1 MKEFAVKEIHKGT
14 ETSKL
19 DLDTLSEQ
27 LSNLQQKVRNLY
39 SLDDALK
46 GKTGKAIRSY
56 YNEIHTPFLTFLLQS
71 MEDYKTRLENMKN
84 DVQSFEPSHQGYIS
98 EGFLDNELHPG
109 LDKAKSKV
117 ASVSENI
124 NQVLSSVADI
134 RFVAQIS
141 YSDFETYIEK
151 GKRQI
156 DEVITDLGEL
166 DSKHASHLQETQSD
180 LNTMKKYLSEMT
192 TGLSSGAIS
201 ISDFNAVSLQDM
213 NAYNNVIQQS
223 YGNGNIE
230 ITEDNIEYLPMAAIA
245 VETKRAEEGMEEG
258 LSVILDH
265 AFQDLNQG
273 NITRK
278 DYYAILST
286 LNLSKRNLSDEEKDE
301 EVPKEFIDYFRD
313 NQDKLFKDYAKD
325 GITYFTQQLG
335 VQSKKIG
342 EVLHELSLRVGI
354 QGPDGPAKFVI
365 PDKTLK
371 ETSDNF
377 KNTGNAIGIGSK
389 ILGEAFK
396 WGSFGLGWYEDVTK
410 NGKTH
415 GEAITHNGASLAVGT
430 VMGGATTSILTTAL
444 FTAGVSNPVGWAVLG
459 GMAVGTGLSFVFNY
473 LYDENILGIQDGLD
487 AVGKQ
492 LDNFGSSIK
501 DTYNDAVDKAGEAIE
516 SGLEAI
522 NPMNWGW

>member
-1 MKEFAVKEIHKGT
+1 MKELAVKEIHKGT

-71 MEDYKTRLENMKN
+71 MEDYKNRLDNMKN

-117 ASVSENI
+117 ASVSDNI

-134 RFVAQIS
+134 RFVAQVS

-180 LNTMKKYLSEMT
+180 LDTMKKYLSEMT
-192 TGLSSGAIS
+192 IGLSSGAIS
-201 ISDFNAVSLQDM
+201 ISDFDAVSLQDM

-245 VETKRAEEGMEEG
+245 AATKNAEKGMDEGTRG
-258 LSVILDH
+258 ILQH
-265 AFQDLNQG
+265 AYVSLEQG
-273 NITRK
+273 EISKKKYN
-278 DYYAILST
+278 AILFT
-286 LNLSKRNLSDEEKDE
+286 ASKINGHDQEKAE
-301 EVPKEFIDYFRD
+301 TFIDYTNKNWD
-313 NQDKLFKDYAKD
+313 KIVQDVSKEALSNS
-325 GITYFTQQLG
+325 IEQLG
-335 VQSKKIG
+335 IQIEKVGLLGREMLEHNVALGIVGSRTARSKTISSNNLIKHGDKIISSG
-342 EVLHELSLRVGI
+342 KFLGKAGI
-354 QGPDGPAKFVI
+354 PLITGGYGMYEDMTKK
-365 PDKTLK
+365 DKTFG
-371 ETSDNF
+371 ESF
-377 KNTGNAIGIGSK
+377 AHNAASYGAGALASAGTAFLISNPGGWA
-389 ILGEAFK
+389 ILGT
-396 WGSFGLGWYEDVTK
+396 V
-410 NGKTH
+410 
-415 GEAITHNGASLAVGT
+415 AVG
-430 VMGGATTSILTTAL
+430 VVASHG
-444 FTAGVSNPVGWAVLG
+444 
-459 GMAVGTGLSFVFNY
+459 FNY
-473 LYDENILGIQDGLD
+473 LYDNNVLGIQDGLD
-487 AVGKQ
+487 AVGNKI
-492 LDNFGSSIK
+492 DNAWNATV
-501 DTYNDAVDKAGEAIE
+501 DHVDKTVDSFKEIGEGIKGSIE
-516 SGLEAI
+516 SL
-522 NPMNWGW
+522 NPMNWRWSN